1 MITQDTEKKLFL
13 LDAYAL
19 IYRSYY
25 AFIKNPRIS
34 SKGLNTSAMFGFT
47 NTLLDILNNEKPSH
61 IAVVF
66 DPPEE
71 TVRSEYFT
79 EYKANREETPE
90 DIKLAIPYVMKI
102 IEGFKIPIIIYEG
115 YEADDV
121 IGTLA
126 RKAEQKG
133 FTTYMMTP
141 DKDFAQLVSDKIFM
155 YKPGRFGNKAEV
167 WGIPEVQKKF
177 SVEDPNQ
184 VIDILGMWGDK
195 VDNIP
200 GIPGIGEKTAKKFIK
215 KYGSVE
221 GLLENVDELKGKQ
234 KENVENNREQA
245 LLSKKLATIITD
257 VPVELEEEKL
267 ILEDI
272 DKDLIREVFAELEFR
287 TLAKRLLEEDIAAT
301 EGEGQISMFG
311 NDDSDDDS
319 YSKEEVVEMKTIE
332 NTKHDY
338 KLIESK
344 KEIDEL
350 VKKLEKAST
359 YSFDTETSALK
370 AMEADLVGMSFSLKA
385 GEAFYLPLGGSKEEI
400 TEKVE
405 SFRKIFE
412 DEKKTVVA
420 QNLKYDLKMLRR
432 YGFDIKNKVFDTML
446 AHYLINPEMKH
457 NMDLLAETY
466 LNYQPVSISTLIGK
480 KGKNQKSMADLD
492 PKEVYEYAAEDADI
506 TLQLKEKFQ
515 GEIDKN
521 HLKDLF
527 EKIEVPLIHVLSD
540 MELEGVKLDTETL
553 KNFSQEL
560 GKDIEKLEKNIHE
573 LAGEDFNIDSPK
585 QLGPILYEKLEITKK
600 PKKTKSGQYST
611 SEDVLSKLTDNHE
624 IVSEILNYRQLKKL
638 KSTYVDPLPL
648 LIDKNTGRLH
658 TNYMQTVAATGRLSS
673 NNPNLQNIP
682 IRTERGRSIR
692 KSFVARD
699 EDYFLL
705 AADYSQ
711 VELRIIAALSGDE
724 NMQQAF
730 LDGEDIHSATA
741 SKVFDVKPEDV
752 DREMRSKAKAV
763 NFGIIYGQ
771 GAFGLAQNLNI
782 KRGEAKEI
790 IDSYFEKYSK
800 IKEYMNKNIEFARK
814 QGYVETIKGRRRYLP
829 DINSK
834 NAVVRGFA
842 ERNAINAPIQGS
854 AADIIKIA
862 MIDIHREMK
871 KSNYKSKMTMQVH
884 DELVFDAHKD
894 EIEELQSMIKD
905 KMQNAVKLAVPLKV
919 DIGKGKN
926 WLEAH

>member
-1 MITQDTEKKLFL
+1 
-13 LDAYAL
+13 
-19 IYRSYY
+19 
-25 AFIKNPRIS
+25 
-34 SKGLNTSAMFGFT
+34 
-47 NTLLDILNNEKPSH
+47 
-61 IAVVF
+61 
-66 DPPEE
+66 
-71 TVRSEYFT
+71 
-79 EYKANREETPE
+79 
-90 DIKLAIPYVMKI
+90 
-102 IEGFKIPIIIYEG
+102 
-115 YEADDV
+115 
-121 IGTLA
+121 
-126 RKAEQKG
+126 
-133 FTTYMMTP
+133 
-141 DKDFAQLVSDKIFM
+141 
-155 YKPGRFGNKAEV
+155 
-167 WGIPEVQKKF
+167 
-177 SVEDPNQ
+177 
-184 VIDILGMWGDK
+184 
-195 VDNIP
+195 
-200 GIPGIGEKTAKKFIK
+200 
-215 KYGSVE
+215 
-221 GLLENVDELKGKQ
+221 
-234 KENVENNREQA
+234 
-245 LLSKKLATIITD
+245 
-257 VPVELEEEKL
+257 
-267 ILEDI
+267 
-272 DKDLIREVFAELEFR
+272 
-287 TLAKRLLEEDIAAT
+287 
-301 EGEGQISMFG
+301 
-311 NDDSDDDS
+311 
-319 YSKEEVVEMKTIE
+319 VEMKTIE
-332 NTKHDY
+332 DTKHDY
-338 KLIESK
+338 KLIESEK
-344 KEIDEL
+344 DLDALI
-350 VKKLEKAST
+350 KKLEKAST

-370 AMEADLVGMSFSLKA
+370 AMEANLVGMSFSVKS
-385 GEAFYLPLGGSKEEI
+385 GEAYYLPLSGSKEDI
-400 TEKVE
+400 QKNVE
-405 SFRKIFE
+405 PFRKIFE
-412 DEKKTVVA
+412 DERKTIVA

-432 YGFDIKNKVFDTML
+432 YGFNVKNKVFDTML

-492 PKEVYEYAAEDADI
+492 PKEVFEYAAEDADI

-515 GEIDKN
+515 SEIDKN

-540 MELEGVKLDTETL
+540 MELEGVKLDTDTL
-553 KNFSQEL
+553 KEFSKEL
-560 GKDIEKLEKNIHE
+560 GKDIDKLEKSISE
-573 LAGEDFNIDSPK
+573 LAGEEFNIDSPK

-611 SEDVLSKLTDNHE
+611 SEDVLSKLTDSHE
-624 IVSEILNYRQLKKL
+624 IVREILNYRQLKKL

-699 EDYFLL
+699 KDYLLL

-741 SKVFDVKPEDV
+741 SKVFGVSPEDV

-790 IDSYFEKYSK
+790 IDAYFEKYSK
-800 IKEYMNKNIEFARK
+800 IKSYMNDNIEFARK
-814 QGYVETIKGRRRYLP
+814 HGYVETIKGRRRYLP

-862 MIDIHREMK
+862 MIDIHKEMS
-871 KSNYKSKMTMQVH
+871 KSDYKSKMIMQVH

-894 EIEELQSMIKD
+894 EIDELESMISD
-905 KMQNAVKLAVPLKV
+905 KMQNAVKIAVPLKV
-919 DIGKGKN
+919 DIDKGKN